1 MSGSE
6 SPSERLNGHFSLKL
20 FRIASGSM
28 QFLTERQVTIT
39 VTANKINKFNIFFF
53 FFGSGVNNLQSFILV
68 GTGSKTFI
76 ATGTEAANLFSV
88 KVDA

>member
-1 MSGSE
+1 
-6 SPSERLNGHFSLKL
+6 
-20 FRIASGSM
+20 M

-39 VTANKINKFNIFFF
+39 VTANMINKFNIFFF

-88 KVDA
+88 KVDAWIVHNFENFFVTRRQYFLFTF